1 MKKIFIVEASK
12 VIYDQYESFAVV
24 AFDEKEAFELV
35 EKSFEEDQFPL
46 TIKEID
52 LNESGIFHSSFN
64 AG

>member
-12 VIYDQYESFAVV
+12 VIYDQYESLAVV

-35 EKSFEEDQFPL
+35 EKSFEEDQLPL

>member
-12 VIYDQYESFAVV
+12 VIYDQYESLAVV